1 MYVKDSETE
10 IRKRCV
16 RKIWLMWYIMAIFI
30 FIGHIML
37 ELIWETDKWSEI
49 YKHTSL
55 THNTTNDVCLQN
67 NELKRKNISSIFTV
81 AAMRGIFI
89 IKTFLYNFDKVD
101 ISPSVNRITFKGLSK
116 SYSWNCL
123 EIFITALKIHSTFN
137 YNLCSKQEF
146 IFIAFFYCLFPLEY
160 VFTNSF
166 WLIL

>member
-55 THNTTNDVCLQN
+55 THDTTNDVCLQN

-89 IKTFLYNFDKVD
+89 IKTFLCGCCGQILFFMNLVKTFL
-101 ISPSVNRITFKGLSK
+101 ISQMSSKADVVKSLGSLVITNWAKCYYKLIQG
-116 SYSWNCL
+116 L
-123 EIFITALKIHSTFN
+123 EIKATAIKKGDS
-137 YNLCSKQEF
+137 Y
-146 IFIAFFYCLFPLEY
+146 
-160 VFTNSF
+160 
-166 WLIL
+166 